1 MDAPQREDAGGRGL
15 SGTLKLIGIL
25 AVLLL
30 AALGVLFV
38 LDIIPREM
46 LGDAAVKSLAV
57 LGIIAT
63 ASVVV
68 GLLAR
73 GRPS

>member
-1 MDAPQREDAGGRGL
+1 MHTPQHSGSHAGLAGV
-15 SGTLKLIGIL
+15 LKFIGIL

-30 AALGVLFV
+30 AGLGMLFV

-46 LGDAAVKSLAV
+46 LGDAAVKSLVV
-57 LGIIAT
+57 LGIVAA
-63 ASVVV
+63 ASVAV

-73 GRPS
+73 GRSN

>member
-1 MDAPQREDAGGRGL
+1 MDTPQEPASGRGMA
-15 SGTLKLIGIL
+15 GVLKFIGIL

-38 LDIIPREM
+38 LDIVPREM
-46 LGDAAVKSLAV
+46 LGDAAVKSIVV
-57 LGIIAT
+57 LGIVAV
-63 ASVVV
+63 ASVAV

-73 GRPS
+73 GRSD

>member
-1 MDAPQREDAGGRGL
+1 MDTPQD
-15 SGTLKLIGIL
+15 SGTRGGVAGVLKFIGIL

-46 LGDAAVKSLAV
+46 LGDAAVQSLVV
-57 LGIIAT
+57 LGIVAA
-63 ASVVV
+63 ASVAV

-73 GRPS
+73 GRSN